1 MNYPFEFSL
10 RLIALWVF
18 MLFISCSDAKMSNTP
33 VYSFETQEVY
43 DKQDIYLVAFE
54 IMNDNRANYISESLK
69 HQVLAFSQQYTD
81 SLYQSLSDRELH
93 YYFYSTGAKIPPFS
107 KLDNYEMVENL
118 LWVNVKSFDS
128 PLLEWT
134 NKFDSK
140 GSMYEW
146 KLD

>member
-1 MNYPFEFSL
+1 
-10 RLIALWVF
+10 
-18 MLFISCSDAKMSNTP
+18 MSNTP

-54 IMNDNRANYISESLK
+54 IMNDNRANYIPESLK
-69 HQVLAFSQQYTD
+69 HQVLSFSQQYTD

-107 KLDNYEMVENL
+107 KLDTYEMVENL
-118 LWVNVKSFDS
+118 LWVDVKSFDS

>member
-1 MNYPFEFSL
+1 MNYPSEFSL
-10 RLIALWVF
+10 LSIALCVF
-18 MLFISCSDAKMSNTP
+18 LLFISCSDAKMSSTP

-54 IMNDNRANYISESLK
+54 IMNDNRSKHISESLK
-69 HQVLAFSQQYTD
+69 YQVLAFGQQYTD

-107 KLDNYEMVENL
+107 KIDNYEMVENL
-118 LWVNVKSFDS
+118 LWVDVKSFDS

-134 NKFDSK
+134 NKFDSV
-140 GSMYEW
+140 GSVYEW